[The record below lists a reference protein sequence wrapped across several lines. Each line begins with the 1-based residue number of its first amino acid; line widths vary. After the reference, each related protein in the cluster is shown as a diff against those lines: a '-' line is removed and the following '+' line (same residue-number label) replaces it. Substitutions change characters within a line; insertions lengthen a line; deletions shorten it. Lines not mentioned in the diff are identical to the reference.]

1 MARVFDARKF
11 IFIPATYHPKNA
23 EYRVAQGMEQ
33 WSKENGVKEVQ
44 VSKTQMV
51 YDGNVAGMLSPSFLD
66 GTHDE
71 LAVQLAMKLLKK
83 GQYGTNSKTIKD
95 TMVLK
100 SFESPEGLEMA
111 KSQAIEE
118 LKEQNRRIFQKRKGQ
133 ECVVTVDFKES
144 FSLEHEVPNLNAFM
158 FRVEVNAK

>member
-11 IFIPATYHPKNA
+11 IFIPATNHPKNA
-23 EYRVAQGMEQ
+23 EYRVARGIEQ
-33 WSKENGVKEVQ
+33 WGVETGMKEANVT
-44 VSKTQMV
+44 KTQMV

-66 GTHDE
+66 DTHDE

-83 GQYGTNSKTIKD
+83 GLYGTDSKTIKD
-95 TMVLK
+95 TLVLK
-100 SFESPEGLEMA
+100 SFDSAEGLETA
-111 KSQAIEE
+111 KLQAIEE
-118 LKEQNRRIFQKRKGQ
+118 LKEQNRRIFQKRKGK
-133 ECVVTVDFKES
+133 ECEVTVDFKEC